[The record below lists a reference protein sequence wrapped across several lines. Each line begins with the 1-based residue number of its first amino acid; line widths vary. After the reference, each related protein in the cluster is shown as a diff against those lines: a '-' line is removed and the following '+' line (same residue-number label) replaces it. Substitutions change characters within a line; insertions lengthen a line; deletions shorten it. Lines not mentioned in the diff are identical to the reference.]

1 MEEDEEDCDTLNL
14 LTRSA
19 QGQLSLPQQTYRPR
33 EISRLGYHPSIN
45 PGPVPRLNLQEKPQ
59 SVHTF
64 NLSARSSLSFHSDQS
79 SQVSIDLESASL
91 SQFSFDGSNT
101 DHPSCDRGEELK
113 NTVDPNRSS
122 AYKILDNM
130 DGNCRSSVDSG
141 PMNRVISL
149 RMSSLK

>member
-101 DHPSCDRGEELK
+101 DNPSCDRGEELK

-149 RMSSLK
+149 RMSSLR

>member
-14 LTRSA
+14 LTQSA

-33 EISRLGYHPSIN
+33 EIGRLGYHPSFN

-91 SQFSFDGSNT
+91 SQFSFDGSSSY
-101 DHPSCDRGEELK
+101 HPSCDRQEELK
-113 NTVDPNRSS
+113 DTVNPNRGST
-122 AYKILDNM
+122 YKISDNM

-141 PMNRVISL
+141 PMNRVIL
-149 RMSSLK
+149 IIMI